1 VVAPQPSAA
10 QPNRPRQ
17 THLRPASPR
26 NIALRI
32 VIHSLSLAI
41 LVALYG
47 LAWSQHAW
55 WPSLL
60 PIALL
65 YLLPI
70 TLSALHYGWRDSL
83 ILAGAAVLALVPL
96 VWRGI
101 RLGHGTASMLGFV
114 LLVPSL
120 LGWATLAGRW
130 TRRRVLSEIASGS
143 NLESATLR
151 VRQLATLNDIG
162 QAVLSSLEL
171 DVTLSLIMDRVQ
183 EALDAES
190 GSLMLVENRKLVF
203 HTSFGPVSGEL
214 VPHHKLELGQG
225 IVGWVALTGESVLV
239 QDARQDP
246 RRLAEVDRGLGY
258 QARSILCVPLKGAE
272 NSVLGVIAAI
282 NPRSREAF
290 NKQDRELL
298 ESIATFAA
306 TAIQNARLYQ
316 QTLRYVTDLYALHE
330 VGKGISSTL
339 TIREIMKKIATETLR
354 LTGAA
359 RSQISLIDEPT
370 QRVTALVRVGFGDG
384 VQGKPSPQV
393 VVDDNTDVLT
403 QQERYQTILTGLCG
417 YALREKSS
425 IMTDS
430 LCRDERFR
438 DLDFGTMAGPHA
450 GSMMS
455 APLLHQGEPVGT
467 LCAIRLDDAEPFG
480 DRELGVLNMLS
491 GQASIAIENAHN
503 FEERQRRIA
512 ELNILNQTGQ
522 SLSSTLKMDDLIQL
536 IYSQVAR
543 VMDARTFYIALY
555 DAARDQISFPLAYE
569 QGVCQASLGTGPNS
583 EEWLPRR
590 GRKGLTEYVLQT
602 RKPLYLSDRM
612 IARMAELGIEPIGHH
627 CLSWLGVPIL
637 WDEQPLGMIAVQ
649 SFERENAYDEAHIE
663 LLVTI
668 ASQAAV
674 AMRNAQLFDQ
684 VNRMTENLETLVAD
698 RTEALAQANR
708 DLTMERDR
716 LNALYRIMRELSSS
730 LELERLLSRT
740 LVLINHALTADQGC
754 ILIRDSGNTLVY
766 RAVVGRTPHDQ
777 EGKPLPL
784 PRLGES
790 VSYQEDQG
798 LIGRLMS
805 RPNSILINDLAA
817 TPQWETSPDQS
828 RWQRSVL
835 AAPLLSGEERRGC
848 ILLYHRAA
856 DHFTHDHQ
864 RMLEAI
870 ASQIAITV
878 GSLEIFDLLSES
890 ADRLGTMLRLQQ
902 LEAAKSQAILEGVAD
917 GVMVTDA
924 SGRIT
929 LFNAAAERIL
939 RVSREQV
946 IGLSEIELPGLFGLT
961 GTTWVELARSWAGG
975 QASPDQNAL
984 YQERIEYERSVISIH
999 IAPVYRQDVFEG
1011 TVSVFRDI
1019 TRDVEVD
1026 RMKSEFIS
1034 TVSHELRTPMTSIKG
1049 YIDLMHDGMAGSLTD
1064 SQQQFLRTVKENAD
1078 RLTLLVNSLLDISRL
1093 DTGMIKLA
1101 LEPVAPLDVIGQVV
1115 SILSPKAE
1123 AKGQSL
1129 TVLAQRPQ
1137 PLVRADPSRMVQI
1150 LTNLV
1155 DNAIKYT
1162 PSGGRI
1168 AIDTRCVDGF
1178 LHIQVRD
1185 DGMGISGPDQ
1195 EKLFSRFFRAES
1207 ALVSGAGGAGLG
1219 LHITRSLVDLHGGD
1233 IWVESRPE
1241 HGSTFTFSMP
1251 LALPVQNAGGS
1262 HQFKTISYAHTDRH
1276 ILIVEDDIDLAHQLS
1291 HHLRGLGGYRVHVAR
1306 YGHAA
1311 LNHVREPGNRVDLI
1325 VIDLHLP
1332 DIDGDELIRQLV
1344 QEPRIAQVPLVAIAA
1359 SVESGSEQR
1368 PRILELGA
1376 THFIN
1381 RPIHVPEL
1389 VAEMERVLAESN
1401 ASPVGA
1407 SE

>member
-1 VVAPQPSAA
+1 MP
-10 QPNRPRQ
+10 RPV
-17 THLRPASPR
+17 
-26 NIALRI
+26 ALRI
-32 VIHSLSLAI
+32 SIFGLALAV
-41 LVALYG
+41 LVTLYG
-47 LAWSQHAW
+47 VAWSQHAW

-65 YLLPI
+65 YLLPV
-70 TLSALHYGWRDSL
+70 TLAALHYGWRDGW
-83 ILAGAAVLALVPL
+83 ILAGIAVLTLVPL
-96 VWRGI
+96 VWRGF
-101 RLGHGTASMLGFV
+101 RLGHGPASALGFG

-120 LGWATLAGRW
+120 LGWATLSGRW
-130 TRRRVLSEIASGS
+130 TRRRVLSEIASDS

-162 QAVLSSLEL
+162 QTVLSSLEL

-183 EALDAES
+183 EALSAES
-190 GSLMLVENRKLVF
+190 GSLMLIEDRKLVF

-214 VPHHKLELGQG
+214 TPQNKLELGQG

-239 QDARQDP
+239 KDARQDP
-246 RRLAEVDRGLGY
+246 RHLTEFDRKLDY
-258 QARSILCVPLKGAE
+258 EARSILCVPLKEAE
-272 NSVLGVIAAI
+272 NRILGVIEVI
-282 NPRSREAF
+282 NPLNQEVFS
-290 NKQDRELL
+290 KQDRELL

-316 QTLRYVTDLYALHE
+316 QTLRYVTDLYALYE
-330 VGKGISSTL
+330 VGKEISSTL
-339 TIREIMKKIATETLR
+339 TIDEIMKVIAIETIR
-354 LTGAA
+354 LTSAA
-359 RSQISLIDEPT
+359 RSQIALVDEPT
-370 QRVTALVRVGFGDG
+370 KRVTAMVQVGFGNSA
-384 VQGKPSPQV
+384 QFEPSLEV
-393 VVDDNTDVLT
+393 IVDDETDTLT
-403 QQERYQTILTGLCG
+403 QQERYNRILQGLCG
-417 YALREKSS
+417 YALQEKAST
-425 IMTDS
+425 MTDN
-430 LCRDERFR
+430 LRRDDRLREL
-438 DLDFGTMAGPHA
+438 DLDKAVGPHA
-450 GSMMS
+450 QSMMS
-455 APLLHQGEPVGT
+455 APLLLQGKPVGT

-503 FEERQRRIA
+503 FEDRQRRIV
-512 ELNILNQTGQ
+512 ELGTLNETGQ
-522 SLSSTLKMDDLIQL
+522 ALSSTLRKDDLSQL

-569 QGVCQASLGTGPNS
+569 QGICQASPATGPNS

-590 GRKGLTEYVLQT
+590 GRKGLTEHVLQT
-602 RKPLYLSDRM
+602 RKPLYLPDKM
-612 IARMAELGIEPIGHH
+612 IARMTELGIEQIGHP

-637 WDEQPLGMIAVQ
+637 WDDQPLGIIAVQ
-649 SFERENAYDEAHIE
+649 SFDRENAYDEAQVQ
-663 LLVTI
+663 LLMTL

-674 AMRNAQLFDQ
+674 AMRNAQLFDE
-684 VNRMTENLETLVAD
+684 VNRMTENLESLVAD

-716 LNALYRIMRELSSS
+716 LNALYRIMRELSNS
-730 LELERLLSRT
+730 LELERLLNRT
-740 LVLINHALTADQGC
+740 LVLINHALTAEQGC
-754 ILIRDSGNTLVY
+754 ILIRDSGNSLVY
-766 RAVVGRTPHDQ
+766 RAVVGRTPHNR
-777 EGKPLPL
+777 EGEPLPL
-784 PRLGES
+784 PRLGEW
-790 VSYQEDQG
+790 VRYREDQG

-817 TPQWETSPDQS
+817 TPQWETSPNQS

-835 AAPLLSGEERRGC
+835 AAPLLSGEETRGC

-870 ASQIAITV
+870 ASQIAVTV

-939 RVSREQV
+939 HISREDV
-946 IGLSEIELPGLFGLT
+946 KGLSESELPGLFGLT
-961 GTTWVELARSWAGG
+961 GTTWAELARSWSDA
-975 QASPDQNAL
+975 QADPNQNAL
-984 YQERIEYERSVISIH
+984 YQERIEYERRVISIH

-1011 TVSVFRDI
+1011 IVSVFRDI

-1049 YIDLMHDGMAGSLTD
+1049 YIDLMYGGMAGPLNEP
-1064 SQQQFLRTVKENAD
+1064 QLKFLSTVKENAD

-1101 LEPVAPLDVIGQVV
+1101 IEPVAPLDVIGQVV

-1137 PLVRADPSRMVQI
+1137 PMVRADPGRVIQI

-1168 AIDTRCVDGF
+1168 AIDTQCVDGF
-1178 LHIQVRD
+1178 LHVQVQD
-1185 DGMGISGPDQ
+1185 DGMGISEPDQ

-1207 ALVSGAGGAGLG
+1207 ALMSGAGGAGLG
-1219 LHITRSLVDLHGGD
+1219 LHITRSLIDLHGGS
-1233 IWVESRPE
+1233 IWVESRPK
-1241 HGSTFTFSMP
+1241 HGSTFTFSLP
-1251 LALPVQNAGGS
+1251 LAESAQDARDEN
-1262 HQFKTISYAHTDRH
+1262 QFKTISYARADQHV
-1276 ILIVEDDIDLAHQLS
+1276 LIVEDDADLAHQLS
-1291 HHLRGLGGYRVHVAR
+1291 HHLRGLGGYRVHVSR

-1311 LNHVREPGNRVDLI
+1311 LNHVREPSNRVDLI
-1325 VIDLHLP
+1325 VVDLHVP
-1332 DIDGDELIRQLV
+1332 DMNGDELVCQLK
-1344 QEPRIAQVPLVAIAA
+1344 QEPRTEQVPLVAIAT
-1359 SVESGSEQR
+1359 STESGSVERSQ
-1368 PRILELGA
+1368 ILELGA
-1376 THFIN
+1376 TRFVGK
-1381 RPIHVPEL
+1381 PLHVPEL
-1389 VAEMERVLAESN
+1389 VAEMERALAESN
-1401 ASPVGA
+1401 ASLV
-1407 SE
+1407 EHK